1 MTMVLTVHKRQRGR
15 QSSLTQL
22 RQNGAIPGVIYGF
35 QMTSTAISLDART
48 FAKMLAAYGSNGVFQ
63 LELEGKPVNAVLTE
77 VQRCALKGNVKH
89 VDFKSINMAEEL
101 EVDVPVVPIGDAAG
115 VAAGG
120 LLLQPNREVR
130 IKVKPTEIP
139 ETIDIDVTNIAI
151 GTSLYVGDIRH
162 QLPFEILQEDDYTLV
177 TITPPP
183 AENVQEDDTMDDT
196 PEVIEATGQNT
207 GEPEA

>member
-77 VQRCALKGNVKH
+77 VQRLCIKG
-89 VDFKSINMAEEL
+89 
-101 EVDVPVVPIGDAAG
+101 
-115 VAAGG
+115 
-120 LLLQPNREVR
+120 QCQ
-130 IKVKPTEIP
+130 TC
-139 ETIDIDVTNIAI
+139 
-151 GTSLYVGDIRH
+151 
-162 QLPFEILQEDDYTLV
+162 
-177 TITPPP
+177 
-183 AENVQEDDTMDDT
+183 
-196 PEVIEATGQNT
+196 
-207 GEPEA
+207 